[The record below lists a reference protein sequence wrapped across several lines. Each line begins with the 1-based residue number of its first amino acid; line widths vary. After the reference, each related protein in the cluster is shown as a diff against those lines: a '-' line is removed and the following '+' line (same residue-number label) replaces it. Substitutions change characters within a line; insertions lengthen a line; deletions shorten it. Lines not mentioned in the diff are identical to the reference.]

1 MGPLEVVH
9 LRPGGV
15 HQGGSIAAYGIDVC
29 APRRNMRTLSASV
42 AAKARPGEEDF
53 HCELGGTWRI
63 SRESYHP
70 NGVATGAYAQA
81 FTRAMS
87 KL

>member
-1 MGPLEVVH
+1 
-9 LRPGGV
+9 
-15 HQGGSIAAYGIDVC
+15 
-29 APRRNMRTLSASV
+29 MRTLSASV